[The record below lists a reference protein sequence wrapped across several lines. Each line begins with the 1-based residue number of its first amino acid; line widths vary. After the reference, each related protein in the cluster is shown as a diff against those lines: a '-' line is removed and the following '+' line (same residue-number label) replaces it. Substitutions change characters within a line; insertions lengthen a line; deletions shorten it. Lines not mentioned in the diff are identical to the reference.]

1 MAVRGGLSVGEALA
15 LDSGGL
21 AASPLKKRTVRK
33 RFKMFLNHNVEL
45 SFILP
50 QNWQILNEM
59 PSL

>member
-1 MAVRGGLSVGEALA
+1 MGEALA

-50 QNWQILNEM
+50 QNWQILNKM